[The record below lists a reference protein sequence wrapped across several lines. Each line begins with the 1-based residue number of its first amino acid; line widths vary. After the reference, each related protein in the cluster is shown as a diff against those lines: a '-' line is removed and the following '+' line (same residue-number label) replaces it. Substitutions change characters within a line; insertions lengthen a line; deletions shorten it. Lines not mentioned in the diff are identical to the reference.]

1 MDFFDRHKA
10 LIITVLLFSVLLLA
24 MININISNANKKVRE
39 TLIELN
45 DLRPE
50 ESKKQE
56 AKLQE
61 PKQTTSQKQPK
72 LKTHQ
77 AFNQDLEESQR
88 KMQSRLDEI
97 FEKNSAEQKASETN
111 DARSSSG
118 DINLTENRR
127 KKSQKASEGNNQT
140 TETSTKKGSYR
151 NSSISFSLQG
161 RSAIDIPNPIYT
173 CDSRGKVVVNI
184 VVNDQGEVI
193 ETSVNKKS
201 STTSNECLIDNA
213 LEYAMGARFSKLPG
227 RRSQP
232 GTITYYFQE

>member
-10 LIITVLLFSVLLLA
+10 LIITVLLFSVLILT
-24 MININISNANKKVRE
+24 MVNINISNTNKKVRE

-45 DLRPE
+45 NLKPE
-50 ESKKQE
+50 E
-56 AKLQE
+56 AKIQDPKPQE
-61 PKQTTSQKQPK
+61 PKKITSKTPPD

-97 FEKNSAEQKASETN
+97 FKKNSAEQKASETE
-111 DARSSSG
+111 DSKSSSG
-118 DINLTENRR
+118 DLNLSENQR
-127 KKSQKASEGNNQT
+127 KKSQQASEGNNQT
-140 TETSTKKGSYR
+140 NETSTKKGSYR

-173 CDSRGKVVVNI
+173 CDSQGKVVVNI
-184 VVNDQGEVI
+184 IVNDMGEVI
-193 ETSVNKKS
+193 GTSVNKKS

-213 LEYAMGARFSKLPG
+213 LDYAMGAQFSKLPG
-227 RRSQP
+227 RKSQP
-232 GTITYYFQE
+232 GTITYYFQD